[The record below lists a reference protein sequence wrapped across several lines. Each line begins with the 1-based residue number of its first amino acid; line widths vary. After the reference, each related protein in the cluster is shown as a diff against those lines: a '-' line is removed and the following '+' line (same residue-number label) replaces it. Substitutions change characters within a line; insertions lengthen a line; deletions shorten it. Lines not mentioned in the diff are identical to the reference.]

1 VNHSLPPL
9 NHSLPVL
16 IFDMVLDPSFAIFRW
31 IYAGPGMTSRER
43 AVTITE

>member
-16 IFDMVLDPSFAIFRW
+16 IFDMVLDPSFAIRQMEFRGVGDDL
-31 IYAGPGMTSRER
+31 A
-43 AVTITE
+43 